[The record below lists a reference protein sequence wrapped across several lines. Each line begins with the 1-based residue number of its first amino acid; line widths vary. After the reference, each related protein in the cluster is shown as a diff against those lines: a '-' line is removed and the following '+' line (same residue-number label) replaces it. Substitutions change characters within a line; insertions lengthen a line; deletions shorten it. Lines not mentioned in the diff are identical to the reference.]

1 MFSLTRGRS
10 NSISAETALASSFT
24 HPPAS
29 IQVFESDD
37 QLRGLSPQC
46 FAPAGEPAALAC
58 AFISPH
64 LDFRRVCQSL
74 KSMAGATPLLAVSTA
89 GELCNASGALYK
101 NASGSWSTVVVQVF
115 PADLLQQI
123 SIHSIPL
130 HNEDIRKG
138 APSLGYESR
147 IEQIAQN
154 LRSLRA
160 PFPVDV
166 RDTIAFT
173 LIDGLSASEN
183 YFMDAVYRAGSLPCT
198 FIGGSAG
205 GKLDFKTTAIFDG
218 QNVLENHAIVTL
230 MKLRPG
236 RAYSI
241 FKTQNFKKTGKS
253 FIIID
258 ADPDRR
264 TAAAVID
271 PQTNQITPFATAVA
285 REMHVP
291 VAELSAKLSGY
302 TFGVE
307 VGSEI
312 FVRSVSGINAETGVI
327 SFFCDI
333 SSGDRLELLE
343 ATDFVEQ
350 TQTDLRNFL
359 SGKPRPIGALLNDC
373 ILRRLN
379 NQAALHGVDNLWP
392 MPVAGFSTFG
402 ELFGININQTLTA
415 LVFFDSSEKPLR
427 DAFIDNFPIHYANFR
442 DYFSRR
448 QLNRMQMLNNFRK
461 RLNQR
466 LIEYVQQ
473 SASLGEKV
481 EQALAQT
488 KSINHVVTS
497 IRGVVMESAQSAER
511 ASDTGA
517 LATHFKDLNDS
528 MNGLS
533 SILSLIGAI
542 AGKTNLLAFNASI
555 EAARAGEAGK
565 GFAVVAHEVNKL
577 SQDTKNSLQQTNES
591 IQHMREALESLG
603 GNIEHTRE
611 NLLEAQSSYGGIV
624 HETETMTNDLESV
637 NRVLAEL
644 GSFVE
649 DRNQMIHSVMQDVE
663 LLRRVG

>member
-1 MFSLTRGRS
+1 MFSFSQGKSNRS
-10 NSISAETALASSFT
+10 HAETTAAGQFADS
-24 HPPAS
+24 PAS
-29 IQVFESDD
+29 IQVFESDEH
-37 QLRGLSPQC
+37 LRGLSAQC
-46 FAPAGEPAALAC
+46 FEQAALAC

-64 LDFRRVCQSL
+64 ADFRHVCQSL
-74 KSMAGATPLLAVSTA
+74 KSMAGETPLIAVSTA
-89 GELCNASGALYK
+89 GELCNVSGALYK
-101 NASGSWSTVVVQVF
+101 NTGNSWSTVILQVF
-115 PADLLQQI
+115 PADLLQEV
-123 SIHSIPL
+123 SIHKIPL
-130 HNEDIRKG
+130 HNEDIRQG
-138 APSLGYESR
+138 NPSLDYETR
-147 IEQIAQN
+147 IERIVQS
-154 LRSLRA
+154 LHTLRA

-166 RDTIAFT
+166 HDTIAFT

-205 GKLDFKTTAIFDG
+205 GKLDFRSTVIFDG
-218 QNVLENHAIVTL
+218 QQVLENHAVITL

-253 FIIID
+253 FIVID

-271 PQTNQITPFATAVA
+271 PQTNQILPFARAVA
-285 REMHVP
+285 QEMHVP
-291 VAELSAKLSGY
+291 VAELSAKLNGY
-302 TFGVE
+302 TFGME
-307 VGSEI
+307 VGGEI
-312 FVRSVSGINAETGVI
+312 FVRSVSGIDAETGTI

-343 ATDFVEQ
+343 ATDFAEQ
-350 TQTDLRNFL
+350 TKKDLHNFL
-359 SGKPRPIGALLNDC
+359 ANKPKPIGALLNDC

-379 NQAALHGVDNLWP
+379 NATALRGVDSLWP

-415 LVFFDSSEKPLR
+415 LVFFDTTQKPLQ
-427 DAFIDNFPIHYANFR
+427 DPFIDNFPIHYANFR

-448 QLNRMQMLNNFRK
+448 QLNRMILLNNFRK
-461 RLNQR
+461 RLNLR
-466 LIEYVQQ
+466 LIEYVQE
-473 SASLGEKV
+473 STTLGDKV
-481 EQALAQT
+481 GQALEQT
-488 KSINHVVTS
+488 KSINQVVKG
-497 IRGVVMESAQSAER
+497 IRGVVVESAQSAER
-511 ASDTGA
+511 ASDTNA

-555 EAARAGEAGK
+555 EAARAGDAGK
-565 GFAVVAHEVNKL
+565 GFAIVAKEVNKL
-577 SQDTKNSLQQTNES
+577 SQDTKTSLQQTNDS

-603 GNIEHTRE
+603 GNIDHTRQ
-611 NLLEAQSSYGGIV
+611 NLLQAQTSYGGIV
-624 HETETMTNDLESV
+624 QETETMTNSLEGV

-644 GSFVE
+644 GSFME
-649 DRNQMIHSVMQDVE
+649 DRNQIIHSVMEDVE
-663 LLRRVG
+663 LLRRIG

>member
-10 NSISAETALASSFT
+10 NTHSAETASAERSAGT
-24 HPPAS
+24 P
-29 IQVFESDD
+29 IQVFESDE
-37 QLRGLSPQC
+37 QLRGLGPQS
-46 FAPAGEPAALAC
+46 FAPNGEPAALAC
-58 AFISPH
+58 AFVSPH
-64 LDFRRVCQSL
+64 VDFRRVCQSL
-74 KSMAGATPLLAVSTA
+74 KSMAGATPLIAVSTA
-89 GELCNASGALYK
+89 GELCNAAGGLYK
-101 NASGSWSTVVVQVF
+101 SASGSWSTVVVQVF
-115 PADLLQQI
+115 PADLLQQV

-138 APSLGYESR
+138 TPSLGYESR
-147 IEQIAQN
+147 IERIVQD

-160 PFPVDV
+160 PFAIDV

-183 YFMDAVYRAGSLPCT
+183 YFMDAIYRAGSLPCT

-271 PQTNQITPFATAVA
+271 PQTNQITPFANAVA
-285 REMHVP
+285 QQMHVP
-291 VAELSAKLSGY
+291 VAELASKLNGY

-307 VGSEI
+307 VGDEI

-379 NQAALHGVDNLWP
+379 NQAALHGVDSLWP

-415 LVFFDSSEKPLR
+415 LVFFDTREKPLR

-448 QLNRMQMLNNFRK
+448 QLNRMQLLNNFRK
-461 RLNQR
+461 RLNLR

-481 EQALAQT
+481 EQALEQT

-497 IRGVVMESAQSAER
+497 IRSVVVESAQSAER

-577 SQDTKNSLQQTNES
+577 SQDTKSSLQQTNES
-591 IQHMREALESLG
+591 IQHMKEALESLG